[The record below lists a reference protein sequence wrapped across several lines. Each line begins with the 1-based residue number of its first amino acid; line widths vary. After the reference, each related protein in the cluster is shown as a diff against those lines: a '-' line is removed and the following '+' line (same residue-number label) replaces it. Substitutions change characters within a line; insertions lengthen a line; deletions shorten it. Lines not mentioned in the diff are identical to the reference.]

1 MTPANRFALAA
12 GAVAA
17 AALVAWALRPAE
29 VTVDV
34 AVVSRGA
41 FEQTVADDGRTRVRD
56 RYVVSAP
63 LAGRIERIGLKA
75 GDAVAAGQ
83 LIAVLRPA
91 APGFIDARTERE
103 LTERIGSAEAQHLRA
118 RAEAGRAQ
126 AQLAQANADRAR
138 TKKLAAGG
146 FVSANALEQA
156 DLASTTAEKSLEAAQ
171 FAEHA
176 AAHDAD
182 QARAALARYRS
193 EGSGP
198 KAGTRWE
205 VRSPV
210 TGSVLKVMQESEGAV
225 ALGAPLM
232 EVADPRS
239 LEAIVDVLSQD
250 AVAIVAG
257 APARLEIGSG
267 VPPLSARVRR
277 VEPAAFT
284 KVSALGVEEQRVN
297 VVLDIT
303 DSLERIR
310 TIGDG
315 YRVEAHIVMYR
326 TGEAVKA
333 PLGALFHDAA
343 GWAVFIADNGRA
355 IKRTVTVAR
364 RNGAEA
370 QIEAGLQ
377 PGESVVLY
385 PPDALG
391 DGSRIVVRAN
401 REAPR

>member
-146 FVSANALEQA
+146 FVSTNALEQA

-250 AVAIVAG
+250 AVAIV
-257 APARLEIGSG
+257 EIG
-267 VPPLSARVRR
+267 R
-277 VEPAAFT
+277 
-284 KVSALGVEEQRVN
+284 
-297 VVLDIT
+297 
-303 DSLERIR
+303 
-310 TIGDG
+310 
-315 YRVEAHIVMYR
+315 AHV
-326 TGEAVKA
+326 
-333 PLGALFHDAA
+333 
-343 GWAVFIADNGRA
+343 
-355 IKRTVTVAR
+355 
-364 RNGAEA
+364 
-370 QIEAGLQ
+370 
-377 PGESVVLY
+377 
-385 PPDALG
+385 
-391 DGSRIVVRAN
+391 
-401 REAPR
+401 